1 MLGKEG
7 TKQGMPR
14 GAWRPGASPAMA
26 FNTDSNIL
34 AEGADPEKALWV
46 FLGGGR
52 WSLCHWLGAVRRA
65 PNSAVCR
72 TILRL
77 KEVSSTPVGEV

>member
-46 FLGGGR
+46 FLGGGA
-52 WSLCHWLGAVRRA
+52 GACVTGLELSGEPQTQQCAGRYC
-65 PNSAVCR
+65 V
-72 TILRL
+72 L
-77 KEVSSTPVGEV
+77 KK